1 MSQGKIINWDKAEGF
16 FQKIICED
24 MNQDLKKKAVITNFY
39 PHADK
44 FSKEQSLNMFFES
57 FQVPLYFSVCNSLLV
72 LYASGKVSGT
82 VVNSGDGI
90 TSVVP
95 ICDGSIMNFSQTT
108 DDLGGDYL
116 TKILLNE
123 LKKTRKNSINIEGSK
138 SGMSYH
144 LAKDLKEKYLRVS
157 MNYEKDLKD
166 LGMPSSQ
173 TLGDNINDVGN
184 NSTMVTLPDG
194 SALQLGNLS
203 VKVPETIFRPEI
215 FGLSNAGIHE
225 IIYDCVVKND
235 LDVRRQLCN
244 NVIITGGN
252 TLFSNY
258 NERLQREIG
267 YLLPSILKT
276 RCITVSDKLYAQW
289 LGGSI
294 VSTLS
299 IFQPMWITRE
309 EYDECGPS
317 VIHRKSI

>member
-1 MSQGKIINWDKAEGF
+1 MSQGKITDWDKAEGF
-16 FQKIICED
+16 WRKIICQD
-24 MNQDLKKKAVITNFY
+24 MAQNLTEKAVITNFY

-44 FSKEQSLNMFFES
+44 HSKEQSLNVFFES
-57 FQVPLYFSVCNSLLV
+57 FKVPLYFSVCNSLLV
-72 LYASGKVSGT
+72 LYASGKVNGVVVDSGE
-82 VVNSGDGI
+82 GL

-95 ICDGSIMNFSQTT
+95 ICDGSIMNFSKTT
-108 DDLGGDYL
+108 DDLAGDYL
-116 TKILLNE
+116 TKILMNE
-123 LKKTRKNSINIEGSK
+123 LKQTRKGNIQIEEATNSTSMN
-138 SGMSYH
+138 YL

-157 MNYEKDLKD
+157 MNYEKDVKE
-166 LGMPSSQ
+166 LGLPGHSLANNMEAI
-173 TLGDNINDVGN
+173 G

-203 VKVPETIFRPEI
+203 VKIPETLFRPET
-215 FGLSNAGIHE
+215 FNLTNPGIQE
-225 IIYDCVVKND
+225 IIYDSILKND

-244 NVIITGGN
+244 NLIITGGN

-276 RCITVSDKLYAQW
+276 RCITVSDRLYAQW
-289 LGGSI
+289 LGGAI
-294 VSTLS
+294 VSALS
-299 IFQPMWITRE
+299 IFQPMWITRA